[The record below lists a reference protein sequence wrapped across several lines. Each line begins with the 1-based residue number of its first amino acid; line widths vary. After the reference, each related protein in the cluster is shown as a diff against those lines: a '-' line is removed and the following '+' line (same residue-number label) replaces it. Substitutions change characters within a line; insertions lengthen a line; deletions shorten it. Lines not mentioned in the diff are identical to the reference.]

1 MVRTTYHLLIW
12 GQSLKN
18 FLGVL
23 MRASSFKIRFSKLL
37 MQLPK
42 VKVVAVVVAITMGDL
57 KIRVIPLS

>member
-1 MVRTTYHLLIW
+1 
-12 GQSLKN
+12 
-18 FLGVL
+18 